1 MLNVTDKAAAAF
13 QKMLEGSREAEG
25 DVLRLSQSA
34 GEIGLAIDQEHEG
47 DQVVEYEERKV
58 LAIESDVSKKLDGA
72 TIDVVDSP
80 EGQRLV
86 LQ

>member
-13 QKMLEGSREAEG
+13 QKMLEGSREGDA

-47 DQVVEYEERKV
+47 DQVVE
-58 LAIESDVSKKLDGA
+58 
-72 TIDVVDSP
+72 
-80 EGQRLV
+80 
-86 LQ
+86 